1 MHTRNQGSRMQ
12 TVLIVDDEQS
22 FCYLLEVILQ
32 RAGYRTLVAED
43 GKEGLAL
50 IREHHPNVVIL
61 DENMPIM
68 RGSEV
73 YQHMKADPT
82 TQHIPVII
90 HSSAVN
96 LRKSDLMEYARA
108 DAFLPKPS
116 LPREVVDKVRRVTT
130 AGRTGAAAV

>member
-1 MHTRNQGSRMQ
+1 MQ

-22 FCYLLEVILQ
+22 FSYLLEVILQ
-32 RAGYRTLVAED
+32 RAGFKTLVAED
-43 GKEGLAL
+43 GREGLAL
-50 IREHHPNVVIL
+50 IREHHPTVVIL
-61 DENMPIM
+61 DENMPHM

-82 TQHIPVII
+82 TQNIPVIM

-96 LRKSDLMEYARA
+96 LRKADLMEYTRA

-116 LPREVVDKVRRVTT
+116 LPREIVDKVRRV
-130 AGRTGAAAV
+130 AASNHRPATSGSAMV

>member
-1 MHTRNQGSRMQ
+1 MQ
-12 TVLIVDDEQS
+12 TVLIIDDEQS

-43 GKEGLAL
+43 GKEGLDL
-50 IREHHPNVVIL
+50 IRQHHPNVVIL
-61 DENMPIM
+61 DENMPVM

-73 YQHMKADPT
+73 YQRMKADPT
-82 TQHIPVII
+82 TEHIPVIM

-96 LRKSDLMEYARA
+96 LRKFDLTKYTRV

-116 LPREVVDKVRRVTT
+116 LPREILDNVRRAT
-130 AGRTGAAAV
+130 AVSRPGTAAV